1 MADLSTKLGIKPGH
15 RICLLSAPAESAAL
29 LKQSCQDAS
38 IEEMTESQRYDL
50 IFFWPTELARLTETF
65 ADLQRQIVPSGAI
78 WTIIPNKK
86 HARARGLT
94 FTWEDLQA
102 AALQTDLVDN
112 KIASLS
118 EQEYGTRFVIRKD
131 RRERGQ

>member
-15 RICLLSAPAESAAL
+15 LICLLDAPVESAAL
-29 LKQSCQDAS
+29 LRQSCHDAI
-38 IEEMTESQRYDL
+38 IEEMAEGQRYDL
-50 IFFWPTELARLTETF
+50 IFFWPTQRDKLTETF
-65 ADLQRQIVPSGAI
+65 ATLQRQIVPSGAI
-78 WTIIPNKK
+78 WAIIPNKK

-118 EQEYGTRFVIRKD
+118 EQEYGTRFVIRKE
-131 RRERGQ
+131 RRGGSL